1 MFAHGGAMKLQVGR
15 ALDFLIRGMERDP
28 QAAMAGVLVLAY
40 GVTVGQVVRLRWGD
54 LSTATRYWH
63 LGGDELPLTA
73 PVLEVL
79 ADYAER
85 TGAPG
90 GAPMFADGNGKAL
103 RVADLTARIDDLSGN
118 WYPVDTLRDWA
129 HYTCG
134 ELLMGHTFRRILD
147 HYAELGATPDQVK
160 RLSVELAAR
169 RRAGIEEYHGCLAW
183 CADAATQ
190 SNEGAHDEKI

>member
-1 MFAHGGAMKLQVGR
+1 MKLAVGR
-15 ALDFLIRGMERDP
+15 ALDFLIRGMDRDAA
-28 QAAMAGVLVLAY
+28 AAMAGVLVLGY

-54 LSTATRYWH
+54 LSTGTRYWH
-63 LGGDELPLTA
+63 LGGDDLPLTA

-85 TGAPG
+85 AGVPG
-90 GAPMFADGNGKAL
+90 GALMFTDGDGQAL
-103 RVADLTARIDDLSGN
+103 RVADLTARINDLSGN
-118 WYPVDTLRDWA
+118 WYPVDTLREWA
-129 HYTCG
+129 HYACG
-134 ELLMGHTFRRILD
+134 ELLVGHTLRRVLD

-183 CADAATQ
+183 CADEATRPAGG
-190 SNEGAHDEKI
+190 GAGG